1 MRQHIRL
8 ATILERDGRFFL
20 VKGEQ
25 GLTWEL
31 PGGPLPEHADD
42 VDQEMDD
49 MLGRIGVWAPAIEED
64 FLETHFFPVEDGQ
77 IVFNLYAASGW
88 SGDPA
93 AAEGAEGEWFGA
105 AELETVPM
113 DEGIRSALL
122 EALGIRTPADRTAE
136 ILAALGGELQAPAR
150 PVAGEATGAA
160 QHPPGHD
167 AGLDVLRTLTGA
179 DPERV
184 AANMARQQPELAED
198 QIEYVLGR
206 VWASEALDRRTRSLL
221 VVAMVAAQG
230 NSGTTLRLHLH
241 GALNHG
247 ASPDQITET
256 LRMVAA
262 YAGFPAALEAWPV
275 MEDVF
280 EQHGIPRPGR
290 PG

>member
-8 ATILERDGRFFL
+8 AAILEREGRFFL

>member
-247 ASPDQITET
+247 ASPDQIAET

>member
-1 MRQHIRL
+1 L
-8 ATILERDGRFFL
+8 AAILEREGRFFL

-247 ASPDQITET
+247 ASPDQIAET

>member
-1 MRQHIRL
+1 VRQHIRL

-247 ASPDQITET
+247 ASPDQIAET

>member
-8 ATILERDGRFFL
+8 AAILEREGRFFL

-247 ASPDQITET
+247 ASPDQIAET